1 MPRCSATKRNGE
13 RCRVSVERGVELC
26 WAHDLRN
33 ASQRKRITS
42 KAGKSKP
49 SRELIGIKERL
60 SSLAE
65 DVLRGNVDKGD
76 AAVASQLYN
85 VLLRAIGGTK
95 GQGTGGA
102 GGEATGDGE
111 GSGEAGRGGILWL
124 CGIGL
129 GAWRKRCG
137 ASCRISSFW

>member
-1 MPRCSATKRNGE
+1 MPRCSAIKRNGE

-60 SSLAE
+60 STLAE

-76 AAVASQLYN
+76 AAVCSQLYN
-85 VLLRAIGGTK
+85 VLLRAIGMELK
-95 GQGTGGA
+95 VKELEEMEAKLEEMEKALERQGEESAYGSA
-102 GGEATGDGE
+102 G
-111 GSGEAGRGGILWL
+111 
-124 CGIGL
+124 
-129 GAWRKRCG
+129 
-137 ASCRISSFW
+137 